1 MSLKVDEYLSSI
13 GAFTPS
19 PKSMDTSSDAFKAAD
34 GQRDSYTASEVSSG
48 TVIPCDNYNDI
59 LKIIQKSKAESLDI
73 NTSQESESMNK
84 SVKKLLSKENEDSEE
99 KNEATQ
105 KIVTINGITY
115 LETTVMIDGIKVVTR
130 TAIKGEKI
138 PDIDQI
144 GGPNNDISIPSN
156 VE

>member
-1 MSLKVDEYLSSI
+1 
-13 GAFTPS
+13 
-19 PKSMDTSSDAFKAAD
+19 MDTSSDAFKAAD